1 MPSEVDNLLD
11 WFEWNG
17 TRCTTLGI
25 WHKNRLYAHCTV
37 VNYTPDVGKAL
48 KEHAGYERFI
58 VPEK

>member
-1 MPSEVDNLLD
+1 MLD
-11 WFEWNG
+11 WFDWNG
-17 TRCTTLGI
+17 TRCTTLGL